1 MIRIEI
7 KGSRGSGKTRLAHF
21 IANALR
27 AGSHGA
33 TSVTVDGSDKRE
45 QGSNNVTA
53 QHVSITTSN
62 KPCSTRRR

>member
-33 TSVTVDGSDKRE
+33 TSVTVDGSDKRVLD
-45 QGSNNVTA
+45 GGG
-53 QHVSITTSN
+53 
-62 KPCSTRRR
+62 K